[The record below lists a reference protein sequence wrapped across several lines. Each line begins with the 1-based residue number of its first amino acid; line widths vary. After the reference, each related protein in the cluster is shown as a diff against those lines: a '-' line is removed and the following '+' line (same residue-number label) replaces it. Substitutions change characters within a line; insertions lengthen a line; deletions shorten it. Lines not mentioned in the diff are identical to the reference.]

1 MIIHLTWVTNFEVQ
15 KLSQQIWRLA
25 SLWYLRGEC
34 EATRLVIRNGWIVP
48 AFILGS
54 QLLHRVRIVAYSR
67 IEEDDSTYAISHVYY
82 RDSTSLCDRARISV
96 KSEPDWSTQ
105 WRKKSLRSQLDLG
118 HVL

>member
-1 MIIHLTWVTNFEVQ
+1 MA
-15 KLSQQIWRLA
+15 RLA

-34 EATRLVIRNGWIVP
+34 KATRLVIGNGWIVP

-54 QLLHRVRIVAYSR
+54 QLLHRVTIVAYGR
-67 IEEDDSTYAISHVYY
+67 IEEDDSTYAISHANY

-105 WRKKSLRSQLDLG
+105 WQKKSLRNQLDLG
-118 HVL
+118 YML